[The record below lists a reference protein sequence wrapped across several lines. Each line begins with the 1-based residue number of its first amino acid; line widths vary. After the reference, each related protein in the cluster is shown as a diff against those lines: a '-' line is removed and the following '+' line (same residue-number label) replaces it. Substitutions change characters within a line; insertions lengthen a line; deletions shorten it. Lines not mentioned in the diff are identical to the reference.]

1 MAALFVDSLP
11 ALASPTW
18 CSEPGTVAVGP
29 QCCASTPRAGQM
41 QVTDPSLVTQQ
52 LQNFMWDLKQKVDAA
67 LSDDKVQEESS
78 ARCCS
83 FITTVSSQQPARRQ
97 IP

>member
-41 QVTDPSLVTQQ
+41 QVTDPSLVTQ
-52 LQNFMWDLKQKVDAA
+52 LRAA
-67 LSDDKVQEESS
+67 AELHVGFKTEG
-78 ARCCS
+78 RCS
-83 FITTVSSQQPARRQ
+83 TE
-97 IP
+97 